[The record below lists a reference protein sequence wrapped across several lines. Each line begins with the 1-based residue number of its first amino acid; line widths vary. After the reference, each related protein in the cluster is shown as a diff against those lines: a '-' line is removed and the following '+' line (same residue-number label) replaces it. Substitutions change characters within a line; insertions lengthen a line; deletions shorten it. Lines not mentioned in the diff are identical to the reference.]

1 MKQVKLF
8 FALLLSLVMVMSLAA
23 CGDDN
28 GGGDADA
35 EETVKIGVITYDT
48 TDDQT
53 KNFMAYY
60 ESLGEELGVEFMIS
74 ESLADAEGE
83 LNFIADCASAG
94 CIGIVGYYNESL
106 EEAALAA
113 ADYGMYYWGGF
124 GGNEEAYDAVKANE
138 YYVGGYTLGDA
149 EYNAGYEMGKAL
161 VEQGCTK
168 IVYNNGGADF
178 GVAMFVDRQ
187 QGFLDALAEAN
198 LEPVYTVK
206 GWPDADTF
214 ASQQTEALGMDI
226 DAIASSFS
234 AAVWFQPLATTGK
247 MGSVKLATVGIVGDT
262 YHDFFNSG
270 DMSVLVY
277 DCEEV
282 LFGQAVPAIL
292 NAYYGDRDVISDE
305 DGNAMLFPAN
315 RFVITTADEYNAIY
329 EAHAAGTYMVTID
342 QVKSVIK
349 HYNEE
354 ATAQDFADLYDLTL
368 EEVMAE

>member
-149 EYNAGYEMGKAL
+149 EYNAGYEWEKL
-161 VEQGCTK
+161 CKQGCTK

-187 QGFLDALAEAN
+187 Q
-198 LEPVYTVK
+198 
-206 GWPDADTF
+206 
-214 ASQQTEALGMDI
+214 
-226 DAIASSFS
+226 
-234 AAVWFQPLATTGK
+234 
-247 MGSVKLATVGIVGDT
+247 
-262 YHDFFNSG
+262 DF
-270 DMSVLVY
+270 
-277 DCEEV
+277 
-282 LFGQAVPAIL
+282 
-292 NAYYGDRDVISDE
+292 
-305 DGNAMLFPAN
+305 
-315 RFVITTADEYNAIY
+315 
-329 EAHAAGTYMVTID
+329 YMPWQKRT
-342 QVKSVIK
+342 
-349 HYNEE
+349 
-354 ATAQDFADLYDLTL
+354 
-368 EEVMAE
+368 